1 MAAGGVVSADANGR
15 RVRELLATASIEVS
29 PRDELAGD
37 GLRGHFPAGSTIFI
51 THPPS
56 ADYPRI
62 IAACTRLRKAG
73 FVPVPHIAA
82 RRLASMDDAVD
93 FVRRATGDAGV
104 DDVLLIGGD
113 PDRPAGPFR
122 DSLTLL
128 IGGILECHGIE
139 RVRFAGYP
147 EGHPHISSKALDTA
161 LDTKLRLAKERGL
174 AASIV
179 TQFGFEAAPIER
191 WIAELRLRGVQCP
204 VRVGIAGP
212 APVVSLAKFAVRCGI
227 RSSLRALARGQ
238 TSFARILTEAA
249 PDALID
255 ALAGGETSAG
265 RIDGLHVFTFG
276 GVAHTARW
284 RQAKLDQSRDA
295 IAVSR
300 SSEA

>member
-1 MAAGGVVSADANGR
+1 MTLVGVTSPEGNSR
-15 RVRELLATASIEVS
+15 RVRELLDTASFEVS

-37 GLRGHFPAGSTIFI
+37 KLRGLLPPGSTVFVS
-51 THPPS
+51 HPPS
-56 ADYPRI
+56 AGYSDI
-62 IAACTRLRKAG
+62 VAACAGLRKAG

-113 PDRPAGPFR
+113 PDWPAGPFR

-147 EGHPHISSKALDTA
+147 EGHPHISTKALDTA
-161 LDTKLRLAKERGL
+161 LDIKLRLAKERGL
-174 AASIV
+174 AASII
-179 TQFGFEAAPIER
+179 TQFGFDPAPIEH
-191 WIAELRLRGVQCP
+191 WIADLRLRGVKCP

-212 APVVSLAKFAVRCGI
+212 ASVASLARFAIRCGI
-227 RSSLRALARGQ
+227 GSSLRALARGH
-238 TSFARILTEAA
+238 TAFARILTEVA

-255 ALAGGETSAG
+255 ALAGGEINAG
-265 RIDGLHVFTFG
+265 RIDGLHIFTFG

-284 RQAKLDQSRDA
+284 RQAKLD
-295 IAVSR
+295 
-300 SSEA
+300 

>member
-1 MAAGGVVSADANGR
+1 MAAGGVASQEPNAR

-37 GLRGHFPAGSTIFI
+37 GLRGLLPPGSTVFI
-51 THPPS
+51 SHPPS
-56 ADYPRI
+56 ADHSGI
-62 IAACTRLRKAG
+62 VAGCARLRRAG
-73 FVPVPHIAA
+73 FIPVPHIAA
-82 RRLASMDDAVD
+82 RRLASMEDAVD

-113 PDRPAGPFR
+113 PDWPAGPFR

-128 IGGILECHGIE
+128 IGGILECHGVE

-147 EGHPHISSKALDTA
+147 EGHPHISTKALDTA

-179 TQFGFEAAPIER
+179 TQFGFEPEPIER
-191 WIAELRLRGVQCP
+191 WIAELRLRGVECP
-204 VRVGIAGP
+204 VRVGVPGP
-212 APVVSLAKFAVRCGI
+212 ARVVSLAKFAVRCGI
-227 RSSLRALARGQ
+227 GSSLGALARGH
-238 TSFARILTEAA
+238 TAFARILTEAA

-255 ALAGGETSAG
+255 ALAGGETNAG

-276 GVAHTARW
+276 GVARTARW
-284 RQAKLDQSRDA
+284 RQARLDKLALQL
-295 IAVSR
+295 
-300 SSEA
+300 